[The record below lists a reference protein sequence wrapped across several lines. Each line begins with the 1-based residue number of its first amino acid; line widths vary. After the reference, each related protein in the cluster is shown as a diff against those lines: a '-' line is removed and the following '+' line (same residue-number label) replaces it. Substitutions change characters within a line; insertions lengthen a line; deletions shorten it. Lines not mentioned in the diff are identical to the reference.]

1 MKDIMK
7 ILAFDTSTKFLSI
20 ACLKDSSPGAVY
32 HEDVFIRHSEMLVS
46 EIKHLLKKL
55 NWKLTDIDLICVG
68 SGPGSFTGLRIAF
81 ATVKGLCL
89 AGGIKV
95 LSVPSMDAIIRAP
108 ASGEYKKTG
117 RKLAAPFLDA
127 RKGKVYTCIYEISRG
142 KIHKLTDYLLVRA
155 EDFLKELKE
164 EVFFFGDAVPKYEK
178 ELTSCEFAL
187 FGNHMDWYPRAV
199 EIGRLGFSRSV
210 KKTDDVETLEP
221 LYLHEKEC
229 NVLK

>member
-1 MKDIMK
+1 MK
-7 ILAFDTSTKFLSI
+7 ILAFDTSTKFLSV
-20 ACLKDSSPGAVY
+20 ACMKDSSSQAVY
-32 HEDVFIRHSEMLVS
+32 HKDVNIRHSEMLVS
-46 EIKHLLKKL
+46 KIKYLLKKL

-89 AGGIKV
+89 GSGMNV
-95 LSVPSMDAIIRAP
+95 VSVPSMDAIIRSP
-108 ASGEYKKTG
+108 AAGVYKKTG
-117 RKLAAPFLDA
+117 KKLAAPFLDA
-127 RKGKVYTCIYEISRG
+127 RKGKVYTCIYEISDK
-142 KIHKLTDYLLVRA
+142 KIRKLTDYLLVRA

-178 ELTSCEFAL
+178 ELASCKFAL
-187 FGNHMDWYPRAV
+187 FGKHMDWYPRAV
-199 EIGRLGFSRSV
+199 EIARAGLKMSV
-210 KKTDDVETLEP
+210 KKTDDVETFEP

>member
-1 MKDIMK
+1 MK

-20 ACLKDSSPGAVY
+20 ACMEDSSPRAVY
-32 HEDVFIRHSEMLVS
+32 HKDVCVRHSEMLVV
-46 EIKHLLKKL
+46 EIKNLLKKL

-81 ATVKGLCL
+81 ATLKGLCL
-89 AGGIKV
+89 AGGTRVSAI
-95 LSVPSMDAIIRAP
+95 PSMDAMIRTP
-108 ASGEYKKTG
+108 AAGVYKKTG
-117 RKLAAPFLDA
+117 KKLIAPFLDA
-127 RKGKVYTCIYEISRG
+127 RKGKVYTCIYEMSRD

-178 ELTSCEFAL
+178 ELVSCKFAL
-187 FGNHMDWYPRAV
+187 LGNHMDWYPKAV
-199 EIGRLGFSRSV
+199 EIGRAALKRSV
-210 KKTDDVETLEP
+210 KKADDVETLEP
-221 LYLHEKEC
+221 LYLYEKEC